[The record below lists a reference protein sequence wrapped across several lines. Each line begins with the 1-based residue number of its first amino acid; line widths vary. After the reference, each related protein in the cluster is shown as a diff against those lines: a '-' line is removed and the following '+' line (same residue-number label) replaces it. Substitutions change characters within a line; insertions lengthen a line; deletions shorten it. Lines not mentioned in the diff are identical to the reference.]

1 MIKDIIFVESFL
13 FNHSKNCQMN
23 TKSNDYKNA
32 VKLGESL
39 VGKYA
44 QSRLLTELTATG
56 KQVLSAPQKIT
67 GFEVVESFKEPTVM
81 AVIGGEV
88 IFEDLLINIH

>member
-1 MIKDIIFVESFL
+1 MTTNSPL
-13 FNHSKNCQMN
+13 YRS
-23 TKSNDYKNA
+23 A

-39 VGKYA
+39 IGKFA
-44 QSRLLTELTATG
+44 QSRLLTELTTQG

-67 GFEVVESFKEPTVM
+67 GYEIVESFKEPTVM
-81 AVIGGEV
+81 AIIGGES